1 MKRPAARRQR
11 TQKEARAVKKT
22 VAKMN
27 VASGEVAKGAEW
39 SLLTERGKVLPRFA
53 SCMPWSPILASWKV
67 DLKKADP
74 LNLVVD
80 LANQIRWSKDYKAEL
95 TRHGVKPGKY
105 LAPEVGEYFSGR
117 WTWSWERKCWML
129 RVREEQ
135 CDANDRQY
143 LYLENVVAIL
153 QQKDNMRDIM
163 KYIVEDTTIW
173 PAGAVWLS
181 LTKTKL
187 YLQRPLANVGFARNA
202 QVRGDICTF
211 LEYLYDSVAE
221 TLPDFR
227 DEMGSSSTVRLT
239 VEDPYAKEMQNQQS
253 VDESLEEVDLRPR
266 TKPRK
271 RKGQVQIN
279 MSRTSATMEER
290 FLPPSSMKEYYEQYR
305 SQKGFHSGAAPFHL
319 TGIGGPG
326 APHEFTF
333 NRRGDEDLHGFEI
346 ENSKWGYAAHPQD
359 VILRL
364 KQAGMKQDVQF
375 YVKSARK
382 AIIIDTAAQAWARGV
397 PWEEALRISEQ
408 AMSAAGTGRGLGMP
422 AKRKSNG
429 GKEPKAKLDKV
440 SALTHDDMLTSKVF
454 PMGGPDKYLSHVYND
469 PAKMLDFADWIDQCA
484 PPDPRM
490 LTDPNLPGV
499 EKISTASI
507 PKEFLDGDY
516 SELPST
522 IGGGALLPP
531 FSTGYCKGWKRA
543 TVALIVLQA
552 IRELDLKDVV
562 SHHIKDVR
570 ATVNANRG
578 KGEAEAVS
586 ALMTAIPPSVVEI
599 LEDAVRKRG
608 MLRFITHEVL
618 SKGTF
623 SSSWSPFVAKIETAV
638 QDAEDEKAAELQRK
652 LRQADLDHLVAQ
664 INKDVEALE
673 KHLIPS
679 DRMAE
684 EHALDMKQGVQ
695 YVEKWLGKHCTLRK
709 VSDTMDAAIPD
720 FLKWK
725 EQFRSAGEQYIIL
738 TLDCTVFP
746 ANSTYLAAS
755 LKTFATLLSMSST
768 MIGLVLYPVYQTQTS
783 EAALV
788 KHKQQLDNA
797 LLKGG
802 LSVIHMIQVLYE
814 KPDST
819 AKDSRGL
826 YQPALASFHGHFS
839 NHSFQQCLP
848 VREGKLGPA
857 PLIKVGDFIG
867 YDSDSQP
874 GASARVEQ
882 KGIPCHET
890 IVEALLAGMT
900 LNPVD
905 VVMLVDC
912 LPNRFCEMGR
922 AMAARNLK
930 ENARAVHYFGYVLN
944 EFDKNLADIRSK
956 VYDSWD
962 TSPTSPP
969 KTRVARE
976 EARSPPSLNLLAW
989 SNGAPLFP
997 AALLSR
1003 FQEGTSEHLKMEE
1016 LKESFVRKF
1025 PPAAAPSPSTSGRG
1039 GRARAGGLCDF
1050 SIDGDQQPL
1059 DPSRLIDLPQIP
1071 ADSFTVARKAEC
1083 GAAGKKPSIAIDETF
1098 GIWLGNLT
1106 DADITVQAGELF
1118 GFGRGSYEQKE
1129 VRDIKDIIHGVPWRL
1144 RNDLSLIAFEKE
1156 LMPMCQLLRKLAV
1169 DNGLSEVQLPDHI
1182 LTPRMAEG
1190 GTVPVCFR
1198 YEIKPVASMTT
1209 NVFKPVREDRED
1221 PDWRHSTLGGYFVG
1235 HMEKLVDNKRAS
1247 VVWEAMS

>member
-1 MKRPAARRQR
+1 
-11 TQKEARAVKKT
+11 
-22 VAKMN
+22 
-27 VASGEVAKGAEW
+27 
-39 SLLTERGKVLPRFA
+39 
-53 SCMPWSPILASWKV
+53 
-67 DLKKADP
+67 
-74 LNLVVD
+74 
-80 LANQIRWSKDYKAEL
+80 
-95 TRHGVKPGKY
+95 
-105 LAPEVGEYFSGR
+105 
-117 WTWSWERKCWML
+117 
-129 RVREEQ
+129 
-135 CDANDRQY
+135 
-143 LYLENVVAIL
+143 
-153 QQKDNMRDIM
+153 
-163 KYIVEDTTIW
+163 
-173 PAGAVWLS
+173 
-181 LTKTKL
+181 

-305 SQKGFHSGAAPFHL
+305 SQ
-319 TGIGGPG
+319 
-326 APHEFTF
+326 
-333 NRRGDEDLHGFEI
+333 
-346 ENSKWGYAAHPQD
+346 
-359 VILRL
+359 L

-408 AMSAAGTGRGLGMP
+408 AMSAAGTG
-422 AKRKSNG
+422 
-429 GKEPKAKLDKV
+429 
-440 SALTHDDMLTSKVF
+440 LTSKVF

-507 PKEFLDGDY
+507 PKEFLDG
-516 SELPST
+516 
-522 IGGGALLPP
+522 
-531 FSTGYCKGWKRA
+531 
-543 TVALIVLQA
+543 
-552 IRELDLKDVV
+552 
-562 SHHIKDVR
+562 
-570 ATVNANRG
+570 

-608 MLRFITHEVL
+608 MLRFITHEATLVVNRLIRDHDNTAPQLRKAFSFKDALAVHQAGGAFLHFLSVL
-618 SKGTF
+618 QKMAPAALYTQAEVSLRDQF
-623 SSSWSPFVAKIETAV
+623 SQGFMDADLLHVITTGVPPGDIKSVGSFRPFVAKIETAV

-725 EQFRSAGEQYIIL
+725 EQFRSAG
-738 TLDCTVFP
+738 
-746 ANSTYLAAS
+746 
-755 LKTFATLLSMSST
+755 
-768 MIGLVLYPVYQTQTS
+768 
-783 EAALV
+783 
-788 KHKQQLDNA
+788 
-797 LLKGG
+797 
-802 LSVIHMIQVLYE
+802 
-814 KPDST
+814 
-819 AKDSRGL
+819 
-826 YQPALASFHGHFS
+826 
-839 NHSFQQCLP
+839 
-848 VREGKLGPA
+848 
-857 PLIKVGDFIG
+857 
-867 YDSDSQP
+867 
-874 GASARVEQ
+874 EQ

-1182 LTPRMAEG
+1182 LTPRMG